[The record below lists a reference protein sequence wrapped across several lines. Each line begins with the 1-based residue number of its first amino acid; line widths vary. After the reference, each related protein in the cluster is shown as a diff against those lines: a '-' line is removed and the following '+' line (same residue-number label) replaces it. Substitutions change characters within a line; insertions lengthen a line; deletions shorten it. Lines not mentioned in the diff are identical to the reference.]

1 MTYTIPS
8 YKVRPGTAYQPGK
21 KLILDTVPG
30 ILEYWST
37 RPLRKQDVYKLAIRG
52 RDATTNEQ
60 AFSSGQYVGGG
71 ALTLANGGD
80 LFIPDLYGRV
90 SGMGASQSTAG
101 AQPLGSPAA
110 H

>member
-1 MTYTIPS
+1 MP
-8 YKVRPGTAYQPGK
+8 R
-21 KLILDTVPG
+21 L
-30 ILEYWST
+30 
-37 RPLRKQDVYKLAIRG
+37 
-52 RDATTNEQ
+52 NEQ

-101 AQPLGSPAA
+101 AQPLGPPAA